1 MTLTHTSGSCR
12 AKQVDTFHQEYLM
25 KTPTPFR
32 SNDIYAQLKTL
43 ILAGQ
48 LQSGERLVERELARR
63 FKISR
68 IPLRESLIRLE
79 GEGLVRSVANTATYV
94 EDFSPQDTVEIYT
107 LRLVLEPLGTRLA
120 ALRTTADLV
129 RTLRAICKRMTQLS
143 EKRDW
148 RRLDHADYEFHHT
161 IVDASQHRRLIRAY
175 DLCQIQI
182 LGREG
187 VTEKLS
193 NLAPDFTARQHARIL
208 ECIEQGDARG
218 AEAVS
223 RDHVDEA
230 MKKFLSHHGFVVQ
243 GAANRDEAAEP
254 ENSPASA
261 RRKRSSASI

>member
-120 ALRTTADLV
+120 
-129 RTLRAICKRMTQLS
+129 
-143 EKRDW
+143 
-148 RRLDHADYEFHHT
+148 
-161 IVDASQHRRLIRAY
+161 
-175 DLCQIQI
+175 
-182 LGREG
+182 
-187 VTEKLS
+187 
-193 NLAPDFTARQHARIL
+193 
-208 ECIEQGDARG
+208 
-218 AEAVS
+218 
-223 RDHVDEA
+223 
-230 MKKFLSHHGFVVQ
+230 
-243 GAANRDEAAEP
+243 
-254 ENSPASA
+254 
-261 RRKRSSASI
+261 